1 MNGSKE
7 RRRSTR
13 IRLENA
19 LIDLYAERGQSHK
32 QLSGRIY
39 DVSTSGVR
47 LCSDEPYAIG
57 SKSFLSL
64 LLPNGTTLSNIIS
77 KVLRCEKKDE
87 VYHIALAF
95 MDMDHY
101 QKILVKDY
109 IRLMKLRNEF

>member
-1 MNGSKE
+1 MHGGKE

-19 LIDLYAERGQSHK
+19 LIDLYAERGQNHK

-57 SKSFLSL
+57 SKSFLNL
-64 LLPNGTTLSNIIS
+64 LLPNGTALANIVS
-77 KVLRCEKKDE
+77 EVLRCERKNG

-95 MDMDHY
+95 LDMDHY
-101 QKILVKDY
+101 QTILVKDY